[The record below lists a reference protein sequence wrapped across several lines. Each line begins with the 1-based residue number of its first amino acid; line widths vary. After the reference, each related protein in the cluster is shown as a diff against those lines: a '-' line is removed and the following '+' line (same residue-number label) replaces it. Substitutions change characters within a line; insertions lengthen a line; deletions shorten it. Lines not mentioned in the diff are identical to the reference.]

1 MRPVNCYS
9 MRSLLNN
16 AIKIAINKP
25 YLHDVKLKD
34 ELFRAVE
41 SALRG
46 KDLPTGFGKSC
57 TSVSNRARCIRL
69 YYER

>member
-1 MRPVNCYS
+1 MS
-9 MRSLLNN
+9 SLLNN

-25 YLHDVKLKD
+25 YSHDVKLKD

-46 KDLPTGFGKSC
+46 KDLPTGFGKSLVYQIAPDVFDY
-57 TSVSNRARCIRL
+57 TTNVKPL
-69 YYER
+69 L